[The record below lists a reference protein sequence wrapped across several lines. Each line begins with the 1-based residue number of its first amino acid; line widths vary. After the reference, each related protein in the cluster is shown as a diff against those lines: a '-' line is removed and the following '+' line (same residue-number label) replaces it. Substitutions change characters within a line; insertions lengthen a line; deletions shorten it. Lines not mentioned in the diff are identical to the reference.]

1 MSLTRSSPAIVLLL
15 ILAIGSVAAEETSR
29 ADSDLRVWTSRD
41 GKHTTQAAFIG
52 FNAGKVRLRKADG
65 TVVDVPLIDL
75 SEKDGDHVRQHAE
88 EDPQVVEALSGDG
101 VELQR
106 DDRGRVVQAHFARGS
121 RIGRRDIEL
130 LAGLPNLERLSLAES
145 RPSDGT
151 FDHIKHLQGLR
162 QLDLTAMP
170 IGNAEVRRLSD
181 LTRLEVLSLSDTRI
195 TNRALSYLKELPK
208 LSELALANT
217 RIGDEG
223 IAHLEAITTLKKLNL
238 GNVRVSPQGIL
249 RLRKALP
256 NAAMEGSGVVR
267 RR

>member
-1 MSLTRSSPAIVLLL
+1 MLRAVLSSMLTVAIAARGLM
-15 ILAIGSVAAEETSR
+15 AAEDTSR

-52 FNAGKVRLRKADG
+52 FQSAKVRLRKADG

-88 EDPQVVEALSGDG
+88 DDPKVVEALSGDG
-101 VELQR
+101 VEFQR

-130 LAGLPNLERLSLAES
+130 LASLPNLERLSLAES

-170 IGNAEVRRLSD
+170 IGNAEVRHVAD
-181 LTRLEVLSLSDTRI
+181 LPRLEALDLSDTRI

-208 LSELALANT
+208 LSELAVANT
-217 RIGDEG
+217 RVGDEG

-249 RLRKALP
+249 RLREALP